1 MQTTLDGMLHV
12 NIYPSSRMLCTPFFR
27 NLHHSYIHIGYECGL
42 KPRSNFRYIATDQLG
57 LSVCLT
63 LICSYLDRLLEMR
76 IHRRIECLN
85 HQFPVEW
92 KMLLDTYANYNML
105 NLHQSMSIV
114 MVQAGITNF
123 KVCMKIR

>member
-12 NIYPSSRMLCTPFFR
+12 NIYQDA
-27 NLHHSYIHIGYECGL
+27 LHPLFQESASQLHIGYECSL

-76 IHRRIECLN
+76 IR
-85 HQFPVEW
+85 
-92 KMLLDTYANYNML
+92 
-105 NLHQSMSIV
+105 
-114 MVQAGITNF
+114 
-123 KVCMKIR
+123 